1 MNLTATRRASLHKYT
16 FSPNDHGTLPCIN
29 VDITNDG
36 QESSQGPTIL
46 IDPPTG
52 RVTGTWSYVADLN
65 ATLLTGANNV
75 EGGSNFQAS
84 FGPGRYNAFTCV
96 DFRIVSP
103 GSSPQ
108 AVIPVEYGVWSSSGP
123 VRGTVTDAGVLT
135 SNHYRLQIAQDAI
148 HLRPY

>member
-16 FSPNDHGTLPCIN
+16 FPPNDHGTLPRIN

-52 RVTGTWSYVADLN
+52 RVTGTWSYVA
-65 ATLLTGANNV
+65 
-75 EGGSNFQAS
+75 NFQAS